1 MNSDNLLILSFILFI
16 SAISIFLTHKNLLM
30 ILMSLELGLNS
41 ANIALIN
48 FSFVKQSLEPM
59 VWVFILFAIAAC
71 EAVIGLSILIMILR
85 NFKTLKV
92 DEIKDL
98 KEI

>member
-1 MNSDNLLILSFILFI
+1 
-16 SAISIFLTHKNLLM
+16 
-30 ILMSLELGLNS
+30 
-41 ANIALIN
+41 
-48 FSFVKQSLEPM
+48 M